1 MPEALDRAIQ
11 GVKEEDLPNMVLSE
25 EDLPESLRGFD
36 LARDD
41 VLDNETMAEQGLPGS
56 TTGEIA
62 ATGRISGYLREF
74 ASPGDVT
81 EFEAGSNLMAA
92 TVVHMFQDRSE
103 VSRWMTDKFIGEF
116 QRSVGKDLGTG
127 QQLLSAEKVDFS
139 GFAEETVGLRTLQT
153 TPFGLVS
160 STIVDFSL
168 GKLLGV
174 AYVVALG
181 DVERKE
187 LAHRMGVE
195 LERRMIKV
203 MLGAI

>member
-1 MPEALDRAIQ
+1 
-11 GVKEEDLPNMVLSE
+11 MVLSE
-25 EDLPESLRGFD
+25 EDLPEALRGFD

-127 QQLLSAEKVDFS
+127 QQLLSAEKLDFS